1 MNKELTMNKLSFG
14 EIETT
19 AKHLLVAFTVLF
31 LTACADTSVITL
43 EESVQQH
50 NLTDYDSDGV
60 INAREKCPETRIGAS
75 IDNYGCGSKIA
86 QIKPLKIA
94 INFANNSYEL
104 PLHAYDEI
112 SKLAEFLT
120 LYPEVNI
127 IIEGHSS
134 KVGTAKLNQAL
145 SSERAKAVA
154 LMLVNEFK
162 ISENR
167 VSSIG
172 YGFDRLKEKGDTEQ
186 AHAINRR
193 IMAEVSHTEH
203 IDELKWTIYTV
214 DQAN

>member
-1 MNKELTMNKLSFG
+1 MNKLSFVK
-14 EIETT
+14 INTRS
-19 AKHLLVAFTVLF
+19 KYLLVACTVLF
-31 LTACADTSVITL
+31 FTACAETRVITL
-43 EESVQQH
+43 EESVQQQY

-60 INAREKCPETRIGAS
+60 ISAREKCPETRIGAS

-86 QIKPLKIA
+86 QIKPFKIA

-104 PLHAYDEI
+104 PMHAHDEV
-112 SKLAEFLT
+112 SKLAEFLKN
-120 LYPEVNI
+120 YPEVNI

-134 KVGTAKLNQAL
+134 NVGTAKLNQAL
-145 SSERAKAVA
+145 SNERAKAIA
-154 LMLVNEFK
+154 LMLVNDFK

-172 YGFDRLKEKGDTEQ
+172 YGFERLKDKGDSEQ
-186 AHAINRR
+186 AHAVNRR